1 MVNLRDD
8 FRLYRLAYQ
17 LDRIGKAFMDQDG
30 RLSGANP
37 ALCGM
42 LGLEA
47 AAIAGRRATELF
59 PDLPWRKPLQ
69 PLSARCRYEPPCGG
83 SRWLLVH
90 LTPLDDAGAAAGGVS
105 PAGMLQVEDLSDSVR
120 LENEVRRLA
129 RDADA
134 IYGAENL
141 LQSEKLAAA
150 GQLAAG
156 IAHEIR
162 NPLTSLKGF
171 LQLLKSGSSSAAK
184 REAYLTIMLEE
195 LGRIEQ
201 ILGELLVLSRPRA
214 VQFAKTRIAHL
225 IRHVVLLLQP
235 QAVMRGVEIKV
246 RPISDTAYIY
256 CDENQIK
263 QVLINIVKNG
273 IEAMEHGGTLT
284 IEVYAEGD
292 TAAIRIADQGT
303 GIPPD
308 KLDRLG
314 SPFFTTK
321 ENGTGL
327 GLTVCYRIVRN
338 HGGRIEVES
347 RQGEGTTF
355 TLYLPVEGRPP
366 DRNRDDPA

>member
-8 FRLYRLAYQ
+8 FRLYRLAYHF
-17 LDRIGKAFMDQDG
+17 DRIGKAFVGRDG
-30 RLSGANP
+30 RLSCANP

-47 AAIAGRRATELF
+47 DAIAGRLASELF
-59 PDLPWRKPLQ
+59 PDLAWRDPPQ
-69 PLSARCRYEPPCGG
+69 PQSARCRYERPG
-83 SRWLLVH
+83 SEVKWLLVH
-90 LTPLDDAGAAAGGVS
+90 LTPLVGAGEGDAGSAV
-105 PAGMLQVEDLSDSVR
+105 GMLQVEDLSDSVK
-120 LENEVRRLA
+120 LENEIRRLT

-134 IYGAENL
+134 MYGAENL
-141 LQSEKLAAA
+141 IQSEKLAAA

-214 VQFAKTRIAHL
+214 AQFARTGIAQM

-235 QAVMRGVEIKV
+235 QAVMRGVEIRV
-246 RPISDTAYIY
+246 LPIPDEAHIY

-273 IEAMEHGGTLT
+273 IEAMEHGGVLT
-284 IEVYAEGD
+284 IEAVVNRD
-292 TAAIRIADQGT
+292 TAEIRVTDQGT

-338 HGGRIEVES
+338 HGGRIEVDS
-347 RQGEGTTF
+347 RPGEGTTF
-355 TLYLPVEGRPP
+355 AIYLPVAGRPP
-366 DRNRDDPA
+366 DGTRDQRA

>member
-30 RLSGANP
+30 RLSDANP

-47 AAIAGRRATELF
+47 EAIAGRRATELF

-90 LTPLDDAGAAAGGVS
+90 LTPLGDAGDMS
-105 PAGMLQVEDLSDSVR
+105 PAGMLQVEDLSESVKM
-120 LENEVRRLA
+120 ENEIRRLT

-134 IYGAENL
+134 IYEPENL

-184 REAYLTIMLEE
+184 REAYVTIMLEE

-201 ILGELLVLSRPRA
+201 ILGELLVLSRPRDA
-214 VQFAKTRIAHL
+214 QFAKTRIAHM
-225 IRHVVLLLQP
+225 IRQVVLLLQP

-273 IEAMEHGGTLT
+273 IEAMERGGTLT
-284 IEVYAEGD
+284 IEVFAEGD

-338 HGGRIEVES
+338 HGGRIGVES

-366 DRNRDDPA
+366 DRNRNDPA

>member
-17 LDRIGKAFMDQDG
+17 YDRIGKAFVDRDG
-30 RLSGANP
+30 RLLHANP
-37 ALCGM
+37 ALCCM

-47 AAIAGRRATELF
+47 EAIAGRRPWELF
-59 PDLPWRKPLQ
+59 PGLPWRDPLQ
-69 PLSARCRYEPPCGG
+69 PQSARFRYERPGG
-83 SRWLLVH
+83 EAIWLLVH
-90 LTPLDDAGAAAGGVS
+90 LTPLDGAGEGGGQ
-105 PAGMLQVEDLSDSVR
+105 PAAGMLQVEDLSDAVR
-120 LENEVRRLA
+120 LENEIRRLT

-134 IYGAENL
+134 MYGAENL
-141 LQSEKLAAA
+141 LQNEKLAAA

-214 VQFAKTRIAHL
+214 AQFAKTGIAQM

-235 QAVMRGVEIKV
+235 QAVMRGVEIRV
-246 RPISDTAYIY
+246 LPIPEEAYIY

-273 IEAMEHGGTLT
+273 IEAMEHGGILT
-284 IEVYAEGD
+284 IGAAAERD
-292 TAAIRIADQGT
+292 IAEIRIADQGT

-308 KLDRLG
+308 KLERLG

-338 HGGRIEVES
+338 HGGRIEVDS
-347 RQGEGTTF
+347 RPGEGTTF
-355 TLYLPVEGRPP
+355 ILYLPVEGRPP
-366 DRNRDDPA
+366 DGPGGRPA

>member
-8 FRLYRLAYQ
+8 FRLYKLAYEH
-17 LDRIGKAFMDQDG
+17 DRIGKAFIDREG
-30 RLSGANP
+30 RLSDANP

-42 LGLEA
+42 LGLEPDE
-47 AAIAGRRATELF
+47 ITGLRAPDLF
-59 PDLPWRKPLQ
+59 PDLPWRKPLE
-69 PLSARCRYEPPCGG
+69 PLSARCRYVPPSGNP
-83 SRWLLVH
+83 RWLHVH
-90 LTPLDDAGAAAGGVS
+90 LTLLDGREAGGGGNS
-105 PAGMLQVEDLSDSVR
+105 PAGILQVEDLSNAVR
-120 LENEVRRLA
+120 LENEVRRLTQ
-129 RDADA
+129 DADA
-134 IYGAENL
+134 MYGAENM

-171 LQLLKSGSSSAAK
+171 LQLLKSGSSSTAK
-184 REAYLTIMLEE
+184 RDAYLTIMLEE

-214 VQFAKTRIAHL
+214 VQFAKARIAHL

-235 QAVMRGVEIKV
+235 QAVMRGVEIRV
-246 RPISDTAYIY
+246 RPISEKAYIY

-263 QVLINIVKNG
+263 QVLINIMKNG
-273 IEAMEHGGTLT
+273 IEAMDHGGTLS
-284 IEVYAEGD
+284 IEATADHD
-292 TAAIRIADQGT
+292 TAAIRIADQGS

-327 GLTVCYRIVRN
+327 GLTVCYRIMRN
-338 HGGRIEVES
+338 HGGRIEVDS
-347 RQGEGTTF
+347 RLGEGTTF

-366 DRNRDDPA
+366 DRSRDDSA

>member
-8 FRLYRLAYQ
+8 FRLYKLAYQ
-17 LDRIGKAFMDQDG
+17 HDRIGKAFVDRQG
-30 RLSGANP
+30 RLSDANP

-42 LGLEA
+42 LRLGPEEL
-47 AAIAGRRATELF
+47 AGRTVPDLF
-59 PDLPWRKPLQ
+59 PDLPWREPLE
-69 PLSARCRYEPPCGG
+69 PLSAKCRYEPPAGEP
-83 SRWLLVH
+83 RWLHVH
-90 LTPLDDAGAAAGGVS
+90 LTLLEDGERHVGGRSAAGI
-105 PAGMLQVEDLSDSVR
+105 LQVEDLSAAVH
-120 LENEVRRLA
+120 LEEEIRRLK
-129 RDADA
+129 RDADTL
-134 IYGAENL
+134 GRAEHM

-184 REAYLTIMLEE
+184 RDAYLTIMLEE

-201 ILGELLVLSRPRA
+201 ILGELLVLSRPSS
-214 VQFAKTRIAHL
+214 VQYAKTRIAQL

-235 QAVMRGVEIKV
+235 QAVMRGVEIAV
-246 RPISDTAYIY
+246 RPISETAYIY

-273 IEAMEHGGTLT
+273 IEAMENGGTLS
-284 IEVYAEGD
+284 IEAAADQE
-292 TAAIRIADQGT
+292 TAAIRIADQGI

-327 GLTVCYRIVRN
+327 GLTVCYRIIRN

-366 DRNRDDPA
+366 DKSRDAPV

>member
-8 FRLYRLAYQ
+8 IRLYRIAYMH
-17 LDRIGKAFMDQDG
+17 DRIGKAFMDRDG
-30 RLSGANP
+30 RLADANP
-37 ALCGM
+37 ALCAM
-42 LGLEA
+42 LGLEPDQ
-47 AAIAGRRATELF
+47 IAGLAAKELF
-59 PDLPWRKPLQ
+59 PDLPWREP
-69 PLSARCRYEPPCGG
+69 PAPISARCRYTTPAGEP
-83 SRWLLVH
+83 RWLHVH
-90 LTPLDDAGAAAGGVS
+90 LTVLDDGDTAPAAGI
-105 PAGMLQVEDLSDSVR
+105 LQVEDLSAAVR
-120 LENEVRRLA
+120 LEDEIRRLT

-134 IYGAENL
+134 VYGAENM

-171 LQLLKSGSSSAAK
+171 LHLLKSGSSSAAK

-201 ILGELLVLSRPRA
+201 ILDELLVLSRPRSA
-214 VQFAKTRIAHL
+214 QFAKARIAHL

-235 QAVMRGVEIKV
+235 QAVMRGVEIRV
-246 RPISDTAYIY
+246 LPIPETAGIW

-273 IEAMEHGGTLT
+273 IEAMENGGLLT
-284 IEVYAEGD
+284 IE
-292 TAAIRIADQGT
+292 AATDRDKASIRITDQGP
-303 GIPPD
+303 GIPPET
-308 KLDRLG
+308 LDRLG

-327 GLTVCYRIVRN
+327 GLTVCYRIMRN

-347 RQGEGTTF
+347 RLGEGTTF
-355 TLYLPVEGRPP
+355 TLHLPVDGSPP
-366 DRNRDDPA
+366 DRTRDHPD

>member
-1 MVNLRDD
+1 MVNFRDD
-8 FRLYRLAYQ
+8 IRLYRLAYEH
-17 LDRIGKAFMDQDG
+17 DRIGKAFVGRDG
-30 RLSGANP
+30 RLSHANP

-47 AAIAGRRATELF
+47 EAISGRRASELF
-59 PDLPWRKPLQ
+59 PDLPWRDPLRQ
-69 PLSARCRYEPPCGG
+69 QSARCRYERPGG
-83 SRWLLVH
+83 EARWLFVH
-90 LTPLDDAGAAAGGVS
+90 LTPLDGGGAGVS
-105 PAGMLQVEDLSDSVR
+105 PAAGMLQVEDLSDSVE
-120 LENEVRRLA
+120 LENEIRRLT

-134 IYGAENL
+134 LYGAENL
-141 LQSEKLAAA
+141 IQSEKLAAA

-184 REAYLTIMLEE
+184 REAYVTIMLEE
-195 LGRIEQ
+195 LERIEQ
-201 ILGELLVLSRPRA
+201 ILDELLVLSRPRA
-214 VQFAKTRIAHL
+214 AKFARAGIAQM

-235 QAVMRGVEIKV
+235 QAVMRGVEIRV
-246 RPISDTAYIY
+246 LPIPDEVYIY

-273 IEAMEHGGTLT
+273 IEAMERGGVLT
-284 IEVYAEGD
+284 IEAGAERD
-292 TAAIRIADQGT
+292 IAEIRVADQGT

-308 KLDRLG
+308 KLERLG

-338 HGGRIEVES
+338 HGGKIEVDS
-347 RQGEGTTF
+347 RPGEGTTF
-355 TLYLPVEGRPP
+355 TICLPVEGRPP
-366 DRNRDDPA
+366 DGTRDQPA

>member
-8 FRLYRLAYQ
+8 FRLYKLAYQ
-17 LDRIGKAFMDQDG
+17 HDRIGKAFIDRDG
-30 RLSGANP
+30 RLSYANP

-42 LGLEA
+42 LRLEPDELAGLSA
-47 AAIAGRRATELF
+47 PDLF
-59 PDLPWRKPLQ
+59 PDLPWRKPLE
-69 PLSARCRYEPPCGG
+69 PLSARCRYEPPSGNP
-83 SRWLLVH
+83 RWLHIH
-90 LTPLDDAGAAAGGVS
+90 LTLLDEGEADGGNPAAGI
-105 PAGMLQVEDLSDSVR
+105 LQVEDLSAAVQ
-120 LENEVRRLA
+120 LEDEVRRLTQ
-129 RDADA
+129 DADA
-134 IYGAENL
+134 MYGAENL

-171 LQLLKSGSSSAAK
+171 LQLLKSGSSSTAK
-184 REAYLTIMLEE
+184 RDAYLTIMLEE

-246 RPISDTAYIY
+246 RPISETAYIY

-273 IEAMEHGGTLT
+273 IEAMEHGGTLS
-284 IEVYAEGD
+284 IEATADHD

-327 GLTVCYRIVRN
+327 GLTVCYRIMRN
-338 HGGRIEVES
+338 HGGRIEVDS

-366 DRNRDDPA
+366 DRTRDDPA